1 MGGVYLVKGGD
12 PILRDR
18 EVARLLDELVGD
30 EDRTLLVEEYTV
42 PAKAGAGGAGADDDG
57 ARRGRRRGRHRS

>member
-42 PAKAGAGGAGADDDG
+42 PAKAGAARPAPTTTRPPRTSP
-57 ARRGRRRGRHRS
+57 ARRRS

>member
-18 EVARLLDELVGD
+18 EVARLLEELVGD

-42 PAKAGAGGAGADDDG
+42 PAKAGAA
-57 ARRGRRRGRHRS
+57 ARVPTTTRPPRTSPGPDRS